1 MRGLLRRTDAR
12 HIALLTIVAVAIWL
26 PRAMALDR
34 TVTPDEHIWLARSAN
49 FYYALAHADLAGTLQ
64 FIHPGVTV
72 MWVGAAAFLVD
83 YPSYVLDAPGQ
94 VHQWFDSSLTDVL
107 REHGRA
113 PLELLI
119 ASRNALVIAHT
130 IVLAVAF
137 LQAIKL
143 IGRGPAT
150 IGFLLI
156 ALNPFHIGLS
166 QLLHLDAMT
175 GNLMFLSALALLN
188 YRFRGQRR
196 SHLLVSAVA
205 AGLAW
210 LTRSPALFLIPFAG
224 FVLLTML
231 AGEWRHQPRFD
242 ARRLWRLSRAYLG
255 WAALGL
261 SVFVLLWPAMW
272 VVPGEI
278 LKKMYL
284 VTFRMASEGHELPLF
299 YAGNI
304 VRGDPGA
311 LFYPVTY
318 LWRTTPVSLIGLA
331 LAAALLSV
339 PRVRLIR
346 SRSRGPVIMLSL
358 FGILF
363 IIFMSLG
370 AKKFDRY
377 LLPAYPPLDL
387 VAGVGWFTLVNW
399 LWHRPRVLIR
409 AASPAIIALAIGAQA
424 LTAGLAYPYYLGYY
438 NPILGGVDAAS
449 EEMMLGWGEGLDQ
462 IARHLNAL
470 PNADRLQV
478 LTRAWPS
485 TLSYFLEGDLV
496 FTKFAADMRTVAAW
510 LSSDYYVLYVTETQR
525 ELVPPALI
533 RYFAGREPIMI
544 ARVQGFPYAYLYDLQ
559 DAPLPAYLVRN
570 DPCATDFGNA
580 VRFLAYVWGDEP
592 ATPSDEIE
600 VTFYF
605 HTLAPIEQATRVR
618 ARLLSRDGRL
628 ISAEEAVL
636 RPSDGSGGIRSATY
650 NFLIPR
656 GMSPETSRFALTVYD
671 PLTGKAVQAEDTQTD
686 RSRGRTA
693 RLRC

>member
-1 MRGLLRRTDAR
+1 MRGLLRRIDAR
-12 HIALLTIVAVAIWL
+12 NIALLATVVVAIWL

-49 FYYALAHADLAGTLQ
+49 FYYALAHADPAGTLQ

-72 MWVGAAAFLVD
+72 MWAGAAAFLLD
-83 YPSYVLDAPGQ
+83 YPSYFRDAPGQ
-94 VHQWFDSSLTDVL
+94 VHQWSAGSLSDVL
-107 REHGRA
+107 HEHGHA
-113 PLELLI
+113 PLELLV

-137 LQAIKL
+137 LQAIRL
-143 IGRGPAT
+143 LGRGPAT

-156 ALNPFHIGLS
+156 AFNPFHIGLS

-175 GNLMFLSALALLN
+175 GNIMFLSALALLN

-196 SHLLVSAVA
+196 VDLLVSAVA

-210 LTRSPALFLIPFAG
+210 LTRSPALFLIPFTG
-224 FVLLTML
+224 LVLLTML
-231 AGEWRHQPRFD
+231 ADEWRHQPRFD

-272 VVPGEI
+272 VVPGEV
-278 LKKMYL
+278 LKQMYL
-284 VTFRMASEGHELPLF
+284 VTFQMASEGHELPLF

-304 VRGDPGA
+304 VRGDPGV

-331 LAAALLSV
+331 LAVVSLAGPS
-339 PRVRLIR
+339 VRLIR
-346 SRSRGPVIMLSL
+346 PRLRGPVIMLSL
-358 FGILF
+358 FGVLF
-363 IIFMSLG
+363 VVFMSLG

-387 VAGVGWFTLVNW
+387 VAGVGWFALVNW
-399 LWHRPRVLIR
+399 LWHRPRALVR
-409 AASPAIIALAIGAQA
+409 VASPAIIALAIGAQA
-424 LTAGLAYPYYLGYY
+424 LSVGLAYPYYLGYY

-462 IARHLNAL
+462 IARYLNAL
-470 PNADRLQV
+470 PSAERLQV
-478 LTRAWPS
+478 LTRAWPTS
-485 TLSYFLEGDLV
+485 LSYFLEGDLV
-496 FTKFAADMRTVAAW
+496 FTRFASDMRTVAAW
-510 LSSDYYVLYVTETQR
+510 LSSDYYVLYVTEMQR
-525 ELVPPALI
+525 ELVPPALM
-533 RYFAGREPIMI
+533 RYFAGREPIMV
-544 ARVQGFPYAYLYDLQ
+544 AHVQGFPYAYLYDLR

-580 VRFLAYVWGDEP
+580 VRFLAYAWGDEP
-592 ATPSDEIE
+592 ATPSDEVE

-605 HTLAPIEQATRVR
+605 QTLVPIEHATRVR
-618 ARLLSRDGRL
+618 ARLLSEDGRL

-636 RPSDGSGGIRSATY
+636 WPSAGSGAIRSATY
-650 NFLIPR
+650 EFLIPR
-656 GMSPETSRFALTVYD
+656 GMSPETSRFAVTVYD
-671 PLTGKAVQAEDTQTD
+671 PATGKALQAKDTHTG